1 MSTPIRI
8 IAGPHCGVTYMSLI
22 DTHGFIFPMFMP
34 TERSAGL
41 VSSQMRKLDEDFA
54 KYRLWVIR
62 KHGKEYRVGIP
73 VTFDRNQ
80 AYELFNEWF
89 LSPHRTD

>member
-1 MSTPIRI
+1 
-8 IAGPHCGVTYMSLI
+8 MSLI

-34 TERSAGL
+34 MERSAGR
-41 VSSQMRKLDEDFA
+41 VASQMRKLDDDVA

-80 AYELFNEWF
+80 AYDAFNEW
-89 LSPHRTD
+89 LESSQPTN